1 MIPSIFNYAANFG
14 NIRALFFSRPYGLSK
29 TTRQSTI
36 SEARV
41 TGNDALVS
49 GYLLSIFSIG
59 IEGITDIYK
68 LRICCKDNILC
79 KSFIQLCNSI

>member
-14 NIRALFFSRPYGLSK
+14 NIRALFFSRPQSA
-29 TTRQSTI
+29 TRQITI
-36 SEARV
+36 SKARV